1 MIIFLECNSQL
12 AQYDVLADKYT
23 EVTSGLSILMNLL
36 VTLEDAGLGQSVCQ
50 WLVIVTF
57 VTMFSACG
65 VEDWSV

>member
-23 EVTSGLSILMNLL
+23 EVTSGLSISMNLF

-50 WLVIVTF
+50 WF
-57 VTMFSACG
+57 
-65 VEDWSV
+65 